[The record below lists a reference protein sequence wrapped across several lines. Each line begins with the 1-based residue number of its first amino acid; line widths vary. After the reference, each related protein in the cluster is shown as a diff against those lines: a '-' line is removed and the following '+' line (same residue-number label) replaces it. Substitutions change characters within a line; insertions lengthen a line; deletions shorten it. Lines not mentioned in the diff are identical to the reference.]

1 MSLLISKRSSSDLT
15 NSQKSIRLFVN
26 QAQHSHEN
34 HEGHKL
40 KHHSREV
47 IRDILDSYT
56 SILWWQD
63 LKKSDIVPLCM
74 FPVSKNHLKD
84 LNVAK
89 KHLENA
95 ALLDN
100 GACSTNIVSPGS
112 YLEVPEAGFI
122 LTVSHGFK
130 RCIKNPTIPYNCL
143 CSLSNI
149 PR

>member
-40 KHHSREV
+40 KHLSREV
-47 IRDILDSYT
+47 IRDILDSYA
-56 SILWWQD
+56 SIFWWQD

-84 LNVAK
+84 HNVAK

-100 GACSTNIVSPGS
+100 GACSTNIVFPSRLFRG
-112 YLEVPEAGFI
+112 
-122 LTVSHGFK
+122 T
-130 RCIKNPTIPYNCL
+130 
-143 CSLSNI
+143 
-149 PR
+149 